1 MPPRTA
7 LELLEEVR
15 LSQARHTYTW
25 PRVTEADRL
34 LCQEANNARCLIVN
48 PGNHEVIEVPDN
60 VWRANCLIGTETS
73 NMPNKLVTSPEIA
86 TMLDQ
91 RLRLAN
97 EALRAQVADLQKVN
111 KELKAALSK
120 IDNTPLPFS
129 PRHRTLDVRV
139 DQMQEMR
146 AHRIMAGMMFDER
159 TMEEFITN
167 DAMLQEYARQIAKS
181 LRQEAKKLYNRTGSE
196 SGQFPF

>member
-7 LELLEEVR
+7 AEILMEMQLR
-15 LSQARHTYTW
+15 
-25 PRVTEADRL
+25 TEAMRAGERAEFMSEAMIRRHRTMIE
-34 LCQEANNARCLIVN
+34 EANNMNRFMVAN
-48 PGNHEVIEVPDN
+48 PNYRTHDGQPTIKIEGGQV
-60 VWRANCLIGTETS
+60 VE
-73 NMPNKLVTSPEIA
+73 
-86 TMLDQ
+86 MLDQ
-91 RLRLAN
+91 KLRLAN
-97 EALRAQVADLQKVN
+97 DALRAQVADLQKVN